1 MAPDWQLWIDQTPRP
16 GWDNMSIDLT
26 LLDRAEQQGETWLRL
41 YRWDPPC
48 LSFGRHEPAVRRYDV
63 DRIAELGLQT
73 VRRPTGGR
81 AVWHERELTYAV
93 AGPCS
98 MFGSLREAY
107 AKIHSLMVEALR
119 ALGVTARL
127 APRTATAP
135 LNAGACFGHPVGGE
149 VLVNGQKVVGSAQL
163 RQGTALLQHGSIL
176 LHDDQHRVTALQRG
190 ATQGHR
196 TEGDW
201 TGPLSSL
208 RTADL
213 ADAVADSARLRWG
226 GTGSLSMDPL
236 LIVQEASCYH
246 DRFRSDAWTWARLL
260 H

>member
-1 MAPDWQLWIDQTPRP
+1 MAPDWQLWIDETARP
-16 GWDNMSIDLT
+16 GWANMSVDLS
-26 LLDRAEQQGETWLRL
+26 LLDRAEHLGETWLRL

-48 LSFGRHEPAVRRYDV
+48 LSFGRHEPAFRLYDI
-63 DRIAELGLQT
+63 DRIAALGLHT

-98 MFGSLREAY
+98 RFGSLREAY
-107 AKIHSLMVEALR
+107 AKIHSLLVEALR
-119 ALGVTARL
+119 SLGITAGL
-127 APRTATAP
+127 APRTPMAP
-135 LNAGACFGHPVGGE
+135 LEAGACFAQPVGGE
-149 VLVNGQKVVGSAQL
+149 VLVKGQKVVGSAQL

-176 LHDDQHRVTALQRG
+176 LHDDQHRVTTLQRATTYWDRSAGDG
-190 ATQGHR
+190 AA
-196 TEGDW
+196 
-201 TGPLSSL
+201 PLSPL

-213 ADAVADSARLRWG
+213 ANAVAASARSSWG
-226 GTGSLSMDPL
+226 GTGSASLDPL
-236 LIVQEASCYH
+236 QIVQEASCYY